1 MTQPG
6 YFGTASAGPA
16 VPGRFARIDERPAIE
31 VSPGVVLRAVPG
43 TALMVSHVTIEPDCV
58 AEAHT
63 HDEEQMGLVVE
74 GTCEFILDDE
84 RRTLSPG
91 DVYWAPPGVVHGAR
105 AVGGRCVIV
114 DVFSPPRAALMVL
127 LAGR

>member
-6 YFGTASAGPA
+6 YFGTASAGPTA
-16 VPGRFARIDERPAIE
+16 DGRFARVDARPAIE
-31 VSPGVVLRAVPG
+31 VSPGVVIRALPG
-43 TALMVSHVTIEPDCV
+43 TNLMLSHVTIEPDCV
-58 AEAHT
+58 AAAHT
-63 HDEEQMGLVVE
+63 HDEEQMGLVIE
-74 GTCEFILDDE
+74 GSCEFILGDE
-84 RRTLSPG
+84 RRTLGPG

-114 DVFSPPRAALMVL
+114 DMFSPPRAALMEL

>member
-1 MTQPG
+1 MSQR
-6 YFGTASAGPA
+6 YFGIAGTGAA
-16 VPGRFARIDERPAIE
+16 VPGRFARLEERPAIE

-43 TALMVSHVTIEPDCV
+43 TDLLMSHVTIEDGCE

-63 HDEEQMGLVVE
+63 HDEEQMGLVLE
-74 GTCEFILDDE
+74 GRCEFVLGDE
-84 RRTLSPG
+84 RRTLGPG

-105 AVGGRCVIV
+105 ALDGRCLIL
-114 DVFSPPRAALMVL
+114 DVFSPPRAALMEL

>member
-1 MTQPG
+1 MNAPG
-6 YFGTASAGPA
+6 YFGTASTAAGS
-16 VPGRFARIDERPAIE
+16 PGRFARIEDRPAIE
-31 VSPGVVLRAVPG
+31 VSPGVVIRAVPG
-43 TALMVSHVTIEPDCV
+43 TALLLSHVTIERDSV

-63 HDEEQMGLVVE
+63 HDEEQMGLVIE
-74 GTCEFILDDE
+74 GRCEFTLGDE
-84 RRTLSPG
+84 VRELGPG

-114 DVFSPPRAALMVL
+114 DLFSPPRAALMEL